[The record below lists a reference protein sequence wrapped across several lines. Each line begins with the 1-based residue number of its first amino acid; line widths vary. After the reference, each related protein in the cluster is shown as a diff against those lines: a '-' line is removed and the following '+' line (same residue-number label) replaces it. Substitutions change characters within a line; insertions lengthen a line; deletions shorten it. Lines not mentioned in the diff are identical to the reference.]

1 MEDSHIQ
8 VEPYFQI
15 PALTDEKAAPSPER
29 TLTDDDDNKTA
40 TGQDQDK
47 KTVSNIMAELLS
59 SGYALGDQ
67 VLAKGIEFDHQY
79 GVRDTVQ
86 HYYDQIRHNLQQ
98 WDEQYHVSEKAN
110 EVEQRMGLQEK
121 QKEVSEKAHEWLQN
135 TPTGQKVSG
144 LITQFSQQISDLHNE
159 AKRLVVS
166 IYGNQKLIFCWGGDW
181 STLWCLNSND
191 NRLSCRLFARMR
203 HNPNHPMPLHRN
215 MA

>member
-8 VEPYFQI
+8 VEPYFEI

-29 TLTDDDDNKTA
+29 TITEGDEKT
-40 TGQDQDK
+40 TPGHDQDK

-110 EVEQRMGLQEK
+110 EVEQRIGLQEK

-166 IYGNQKLIFCWGGDW
+166 RHGKPKVDNLLGDW
-181 STLWCLNSND
+181 ESN
-191 NRLSCRLFARMR
+191 LVMLE
-203 HNPNHPMPLHRN
+203 L
-215 MA
+215 